1 MGFPY
6 SGGWA
11 EQPKRVVDVIE
22 LLESCFNEEQAEKQK
37 RDNKSPKGPKQ
48 SSGKLG
54 LSDFGKS
61 TL

>member
-11 EQPKRVVDVIE
+11 EQPKRIADIIE
-22 LLESCFNEEQAEKQK
+22 LFESCFNEEQAAKHK
-37 RDNKSPKGPKQ
+37 DKTSSGGSKQ

-54 LSDFGKS
+54 LADYSKS